1 MLELVDGV
9 PTVSAGLSK
18 HVSERSWG
26 KSLGVLNSMTICGEV
41 VCPLVFVVAP
51 LSEEYDDKGT
61 EGGHCGDDPYGVTLK
76 GPGR

>member
-1 MLELVDGV
+1 
-9 PTVSAGLSK
+9 
-18 HVSERSWG
+18 
-26 KSLGVLNSMTICGEV
+26 MTIWGGEP

-51 LSEEYDDKGT
+51 FNEEYEDKGT